1 VCVFVFVCVRVC
13 VCIHIQLDV
22 MGCTASQDAMDE
34 KNKTS
39 NGHYSDEGVFG
50 AEEDFPL
57 SIDEVREGTV
67 WGGLRLKNKRQ
78 SGGVNGV
85 KSLHLLCGERFGD
98 PGQSLVLHDFM
109 CCLYIEYC
117 WTAPMG
123 SWG

>member
-1 VCVFVFVCVRVC
+1 MSLSLSLRVCTRLCVCVCACACACAC

-67 WGGLRLKNKRQ
+67 WGGLRVKNKRQ
-78 SGGVNGV
+78 SGG
-85 KSLHLLCGERFGD
+85 GERG
-98 PGQSLVLHDFM
+98 
-109 CCLYIEYC
+109 
-117 WTAPMG
+117 
-123 SWG
+123 

>member
-1 VCVFVFVCVRVC
+1 
-13 VCIHIQLDV
+13 

-78 SGGVNGV
+78 RV
-85 KSLHLLCGERFGD
+85 
-98 PGQSLVLHDFM
+98 GQRHR
-109 CCLYIEYC
+109 IEPRAEMD
-117 WTAPMG
+117 TGAETKTDIGREMDRNE
-123 SWG
+123 